1 MPESRFTS
9 QQAVEVATA
18 CAAHEVDYLFIG
30 KSGAIL
36 LGYPATTQDVDLFLP
51 KNRQNGARMLRAL
64 KSIGFK
70 LSRSMQKK
78 ILAGADFVQLKGGPF
93 DLDLIHAPDGMP
105 SFEEARKRAII
116 QDGFPVANLR
126 DIIASKRASNR
137 EKDIVDL
144 LLLEDFRR
152 EYERRHAPDL
162 ESASEKAWRGTGAAK
177 TRKGK

>member
-9 QQAVEVATA
+9 QQAVEVAAA

-51 KNRQNGARMLRAL
+51 
-64 KSIGFK
+64 
-70 LSRSMQKK
+70 
-78 ILAGADFVQLKGGPF
+78 
-93 DLDLIHAPDGMP
+93 
-105 SFEEARKRAII
+105 
-116 QDGFPVANLR
+116 
-126 DIIASKRASNR
+126 NR

-144 LLLEDFRR
+144 LLLEEFRR
-152 EYERRHAPDL
+152 EYERRHAHDL
-162 ESASEKAWRGTGAAK
+162 ESAREKALRGSGAAK